1 MNILSYY
8 NYVHKVSY
16 LPQNHRFA
24 PQTWISRFPAPEK
37 RKEKLGK
44 YFEKKRHNK
53 EENVTF
59 WQENIFTQA
68 AGTKTRIMGH
78 TYFIKE
84 GHREEKE
91 MFRGKSTDLPVINV
105 Q

>member
-1 MNILSYY
+1 MCIRYRI
-8 NYVHKVSY
+8 Y
-16 LPQNHRFA
+16 LKITDLLLKLEYLVFQHLRN
-24 PQTWISRFPAPEK
+24 ENK
-37 RKEKLGK
+37 KLGK

-91 MFRGKSTDLPVINV
+91 MFIGKSTDLPVINV